1 MAKSN
6 QAFKIQLPIKHLE
19 RFAEASLEEVDEF
32 FLGHFHERF
41 EYSLRDS
48 TKSLHIIPDWL
59 STREYWRI
67 DPQGR
72 RTELK
77 FS

>member
-1 MAKSN
+1 MAQSN
-6 QAFKIQLPIKHLE
+6 QAFKIQLPINHLE
-19 RFAEASLEEVDEF
+19 EFAKASLEEVDEF
-32 FLGHFHERF
+32 FLGHFHKRF
-41 EYSLRDS
+41 EYSLQDS
-48 TKSLHIIPDWL
+48 SKSLHIIPDWL